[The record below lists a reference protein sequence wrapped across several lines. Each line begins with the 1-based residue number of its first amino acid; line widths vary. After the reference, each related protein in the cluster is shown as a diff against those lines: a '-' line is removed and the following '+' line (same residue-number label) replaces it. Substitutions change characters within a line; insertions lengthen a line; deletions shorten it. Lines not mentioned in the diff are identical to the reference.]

1 MQLTVGEV
9 SKLCQVP
16 ESEVYLWV
24 KREGLSA
31 QRVNDTFSINASELL
46 AWTSMT
52 DRFISPSTLRAL
64 NGDSVK
70 ESGLYEALKIG
81 GVIYDVHAEGKR
93 DLFKAVVETLPIP
106 DGFQR
111 ETLVDLFM
119 AREALGSTVVQ
130 SGIAIPHPRRPIV
143 LAGTDSIARLC
154 YLEMPF
160 AFGDAE
166 APVEMLFLLI
176 CPTVRDHQQLL
187 SRVANALRDNEF
199 LNLVRTKPPKEAIFD
214 AIRAVEAGLV
224 GAKSV
229 SA

>member
-9 SKLCQVP
+9 SKLCHVP

-46 AWTSMT
+46 EWTSMT
-52 DRFISPSTLRAL
+52 NRFISPSTLRVL

-70 ESGLYEALKIG
+70 KSGLYEALKIG
-81 GVIYDVHAEGKR
+81 GVLYDVHASDKKE
-93 DLFKAVVETLPIP
+93 LFTAVVKTLPVP
-106 DGFQR
+106 ESFQR
-111 ETLVDLFM
+111 EMLVDLLL

-130 SGIAIPHPRRPIV
+130 SGIAIPHPRRPVV
-143 LAGTDSIARLC
+143 LAGAAPVARLC
-154 YLEMPF
+154 YMETPF
-160 AFGDAE
+160 SFGDAE

-187 SRVANALRDNEF
+187 SRVANALRDDTF
-199 LNLVRTKPPKEAIFD
+199 LNLVRSRPPKEVILD
-214 AIRAVEAGLV
+214 AIQAVEAGLV
-224 GAKSV
+224 G